1 MGRIGVLD
9 SGLGGMVMLQALRKR
24 YPEQD
29 FIFLA
34 DQKNSPYGSR
44 TNEELVDI
52 VNRNIAWLKQQ
63 QVDSIF
69 MACNTISCLNPD
81 KIDDSVPIQRIIEP
95 TCRQIETI
103 DVKSVVVCAT
113 PFTCATHAYKSVLNQ
128 ICPALNIVEVPLP
141 FLCRDIE
148 EMNDSSIV
156 LEKLRHA
163 LKEVSSYDAM
173 ILGCTHYPLARAL
186 FEQIFP
192 GRILDSNG
200 IQLQCFSQG
209 TGMIEF
215 YTTDDPSYFDLQC
228 ERLFHLKIQSKK
240 AGI

>member
-1 MGRIGVLD
+1 MGRIGILD
-9 SGLGGMVMLQALRKR
+9 SGLGGMVMLQALRER

-52 VNRNIAWLKQQ
+52 VNRNIAWLKQKK
-63 QVDSIF
+63 VDSIF

-81 KIDDSVPIQRIIEP
+81 GIDDSLPIQRIIEP
-95 TCRQIETI
+95 TCKQIETL
-103 DVKSVVVCAT
+103 DVHNVVVCAT
-113 PFTCATHAYKSVLNQ
+113 PFTCATHAYKNVLNQ
-128 ICPALNIVEVPLP
+128 LCPGLNVVEMPLP

-148 EMNDSSIV
+148 EMTDSAIV
-156 LEKLRHA
+156 LEKLRHE
-163 LKEVSSYDAM
+163 LMEVSSYDAM
-173 ILGCTHYPLARAL
+173 ILGCTHYPLARPL
-186 FEQIFP
+186 FEHIFS
-192 GRILDSNG
+192 GSIIDSNSVE
-200 IQLQCFSQG
+200 LKYFSQG

-228 ERLFHLKIQSKK
+228 DRLFHLQIQSKK
-240 AGI
+240 AEI